1 MVSLSKKKTEKT
13 RTAGVVL
20 GVILGILL
28 VIFLTDTEEFD
39 YGTEPKRDRDGVY
52 LVTKREELVWVL
64 AKSGTVQID
73 VRLTRDIYLN
83 DTSDFADWGERAPKY
98 GYESLASFAGTF
110 DGDGHAI
117 VGYFPDDPNMRGY
130 HVLFGNIRAEG
141 CVKNLTI
148 RESYF
153 GSSYEERTATDM
165 DFSRVDVPMAA
176 GLCQYNNGTIENCE
190 IDAKV
195 AGDGSAA
202 GIAVW
207 NGGVIRSC
215 RFSGELTAGG
225 CLLRDEE
232 KLQIDRPLWHVGG
245 IAAVN
250 GAWGVIEDCVNTGEV
265 VLYADGEKCWRD
277 TEESKSVQKK
287 TCAGGIAGLN
297 QGRVAECQNEG
308 TVICGK
314 IAGGIVGINERGG
327 NVEICKGV
335 EGVRLI
341 GADFSGLKEDRIL
354 IVGKERGFYIA
365 HRAIGGRA
373 MGPPRDTCYTVE
385 KGDCLWKIAREFYGD
400 GRYWKELARVN
411 EIEGEYV
418 IRVGEKVWVPR
429 LWDFKSW

>member
-1 MVSLSKKKTEKT
+1 MVSLSKKTEKT

-52 LVTKREELVWVL
+52 LVTKKEEFVWVL

-73 VRLTRDIYLN
+73 VRLTKDIYLN
-83 DTSDFADWGERAPKY
+83 DTSDFANWGERAPKY

-130 HVLFGNIRAEG
+130 HVLFGNIRPEG

-165 DFSRVDVPMAA
+165 DFSRIDVPMAS

-190 IDAKV
+190 IDVKV
-195 AGDGSAA
+195 TGDGSAA

-215 RFSGELTAGG
+215 KFSGELTAGA
-225 CLLRDEE
+225 CLLRKEE
-232 KLQIDRPLWHVGG
+232 TLQIDRPLWYVGG
-245 IAAVN
+245 IAAIN
-250 GAWGVIEDCVNTGEV
+250 MPWGVIEDCVNYSEV
-265 VLYADGEKCWRD
+265 VLYADGQKRWRD
-277 TEESKSVQKK
+277 TDLLESVQEK
-287 TCAGGIAGLN
+287 TCAGGIVGLN
-297 QGRVAECQNEG
+297 QGKVLRCTNKVQ
-308 TVICGK
+308 VICDK
-314 IAGGIVGINERGG
+314 IAGGIVGVNEGDG
-327 NVEICKGV
+327 YMDACKGMDDIP
-335 EGVRLI
+335 LI
-341 GADFSGLKEDRIL
+341 GKNLSDLEDKNQIVIEDSMAQEDRND
-354 IVGKERGFYIA
+354 GF
-365 HRAIGGRA
+365 IG
-373 MGPPRDTCYTVE
+373 PKRDVRYTVE
-385 KGDCLWKIAREFYGD
+385 KGDCLWRIAKKFYGD
-400 GRYWKELARVN
+400 GSYWEELARVN
-411 EIEGEYV
+411 GIGGAYI
-418 IRVGEKVWVPR
+418 IRVGEEIWVPR
-429 LWDFKSW
+429 LYRD